1 MLERQQHKILAE
13 IHVPLSQHESLGSCF
28 AGPQRGASEGSVP
41 AGGGPVRLREV
52 KHPEGHCRCPTVD
65 APPMCMPVPTQCDT
79 ADTPKLF
86 LAVLGYRPA
95 LTGNPAHQ
103 V

>member
-1 MLERQQHKILAE
+1 MNPWDHALQDLNVELLKGQSLLVVGQSGCGKSSIL
-13 IHVPLSQHESLGSCF
+13 
-28 AGPQRGASEGSVP
+28 R
-41 AGGGPVRLREV
+41 
-52 KHPEGHCRCPTVD
+52 GHCRCPTVD